1 MWCKSYWPIRALL
14 LFLWLGVSSL
24 AAQNDCQTEKNYS
37 ISNFTINGAIQD
49 VTINDDNSAQVSV
62 GQPTTGRSGSF
73 AQGQSLQHGF
83 WGHYLLQPQAPW
95 LQASEGEHIDH
106 VELRWEVVDDQSGP
120 LVSNSL
126 TKVYRN
132 GRLLTTLPLA
142 QTTYLDYNVFPGE
155 FYTYSVVTTN
165 SFGDSRMRESVG
177 FLNPNGRITGNIKTR
192 NNVPAPDV
200 KVTLTPNLGRCL
212 QFDGQDDYLF
222 FDEKSLKP

>member
-1 MWCKSYWPIRALL
+1 MWCKSYWLFRALL
-14 LFLWLGVSSL
+14 LLLCLGFARL
-24 AAQNDCQTEKNYS
+24 TAQNDCQTEKNYS

-49 VTINDDNSAQVSV
+49 FSVNDDNSAQISV
-62 GQPTTGRSGSF
+62 GQANMGRSGSY
-73 AQGQSLQHGF
+73 AQGQSIQHGF

-142 QTTYLDYNVFPGE
+142 QNTYLDYNVFHDGDGNGQ
-155 FYTYSVVTTN
+155 SVSLRSQEASNLSSAERDWQHFAMVH
-165 SFGDSRMRESVG
+165 DSTHL
-177 FLNPNGRITGNIKTR
+177 FL
-192 NNVPAPDV
+192 
-200 KVTLTPNLGRCL
+200 
-212 QFDGQDDYLF
+212 
-222 FDEKSLKP
+222 